1 MKDTISHIHVMC
13 KDWIRELQFY
23 QSEIPFFKKRLEE
36 IVSDYTSNDILAQVD
51 HFENK
56 FYIMNNH
63 YDELLHDVNLKEQ
76 SIMDKAAVNP
86 KYINVKMIEMD
97 GQIEDLM
104 EFTAFDFS
112 NTKKE
117 FYQFLS
123 KYL

>member
-1 MKDTISHIHVMC
+1 MKDTISHVHSMC
-13 KDWIRELQFY
+13 KDWTRELQFY

-36 IVSDYTSNDILAQVD
+36 IVSDYTAKDVLAQVD

-63 YDELLHDVNLKEQ
+63 FDELLHDVKLKEE
-76 SIMDKAAVNP
+76 SIMNEAADKP

-97 GQIEDLM
+97 GKIEDLM
-104 EFTAFDFS
+104 GFTAQDFS
-112 NTKKE
+112 DTKKE

>member
-13 KDWIRELQFY
+13 KDWTRELQFY

-36 IVSDYTSNDILAQVD
+36 IASDYTSKDVLAQVD

-63 YDELLHDVNLKEQ
+63 FDELLHDVKIKED
-76 SIMDKAAVNP
+76 SLMNEAAERP
-86 KYINVKMIEMD
+86 KYVNVKMIEMD
-97 GQIEDLM
+97 GKIEDLM
-104 EFTAFDFS
+104 EFTARDFS
-112 NTKKE
+112 DTKKE